1 MALSAR
7 VNYHWNTLLF
17 HIYRQKGAHMNTGYR
32 AILACTLLSI
42 VLTACNEETPLP
54 PPESRPVKT
63 IVVGGVTSGDYRQF
77 PGVVDAM
84 QKADLSFSVE
94 GKLKEILVREGDMVE
109 KGQVLARLDPTDY
122 QIKLNDRKASYETAK
137 ANYERAKELIK
148 KDAISRVD
156 HDKIRAEYATA
167 RANLEAAE
175 QDLNYT
181 SLKATFRG
189 YIAKRHVE
197 NFEEV
202 RRKQAIFTLQDISE
216 LEIKVDVPENMMI
229 QLRRQVEPGKI
240 SQPKRRMYAVFDQIK
255 DVEFPLELKE
265 ISTTADVN
273 TRTFQATLKMKSPE
287 NYNVLPG
294 MTATVFAE
302 VFASEMGETV
312 TVELPLSAVVA
323 DADKAATVW
332 IVDEDTMTVSSKRVE
347 TGRFSSNSI
356 SVSGLEAGERVVTAG
371 AAFMREGMK
380 VTLLQTGEQPDQQ
393 P

>member
-1 MALSAR
+1 
-7 VNYHWNTLLF
+7 
-17 HIYRQKGAHMNTGYR
+17 MNTGYR
-32 AILACTLLSI
+32 AILACILLPI
-42 VLTACNEETPLP
+42 ILTGCNEEAPLP

-63 IVVGGVTSGDYRQF
+63 IVVGGVTSGNYRQF

-84 QKADLSFSVE
+84 QKADLSFRVE

-109 KGQVLARLDPTDY
+109 KDQVLARLDPTDY

-181 SLKATFRG
+181 SLKATFPG

-202 RRKQAIFTLQDISE
+202 RRKQKIFTLQDISE
-216 LEIKVDVPENMMI
+216 LEIKIDVPESVMI
-229 QLRRQVEPGKI
+229 QLRRAIEPGKVT
-240 SQPKRRMYAVFDQIK
+240 QPKRKMYAIFEQIK
-255 DVEFPLELKE
+255 DVQFPLNLKE
-265 ISTTADVN
+265 VSTTADVN
-273 TRTFQATLKMKSPE
+273 TRTFQATLKMDHPE
-287 NYNVLPG
+287 DYNVLPG

-302 VFASEMGETV
+302 VFTSESGSSMSV
-312 TVELPLSAVVA
+312 VLPISAVVS
-323 DADKAATVW
+323 DTDKNAVVW
-332 IVDEDTMTVSSKRVE
+332 IVDESTMTVSLKPVK
-347 TGRFSSNSI
+347 TGMMTSNGI
-356 SVSGLEAGERVVTAG
+356 TVTGLDAGERVVTAG

-380 VTLLQTGEQPDQQ
+380 VTLLQTGEQPDEQ